1 MKEHSAKLAILK
13 QLADGDFHSG
23 EVLGAQLGISRA
35 AISKHIQASA
45 TGVWMCFVYRVKGIN
60 LLKR

>member
-23 EVLGAQLGISRA
+23 EVLGAQLGSREQPSVS
-35 AISKHIQASA
+35 IFRHPRLGCGCVSC
-45 TGVWMCFVYRVKGIN
+45 TG
-60 LLKR
+60 

>member
-35 AISKHIQASA
+35 AISKHIQGIRDW
-45 TGVWMCFVYRVKGIN
+45 GVDVF
-60 LLKR
+60 KR